1 MCALSTLY
9 LGRNKLSGELV
20 EVIHNLFGCVQHSIG
35 WLDLDGNQIKGSM
48 PESIGNLYVMSVV
61 ELVNLV
67 KSFLLILGIIAD
79 FLIPHTANLNLL
91 LYI

>member
-1 MCALSTLY
+1 
-9 LGRNKLSGELV
+9 
-20 EVIHNLFGCVQHSIG
+20 
-35 WLDLDGNQIKGSM
+35 
-48 PESIGNLYVMSVV
+48 MSVV